1 MENQN
6 QCNHKMKP
14 KFYFISKTLD
24 LSSKINLKNK
34 LKTFRLYVD
43 KEEFELLQ
51 LNSKHFIKGKKYKI
65 VNIVYYSINI
75 EEKMFDMYITF
86 KKLKQ

>member
-1 MENQN
+1 MENQ
-6 QCNHKMKP
+6 CNDKKNV
-14 KFYFISKTLD
+14 KFYFINKNLD
-24 LSSKINLKNK
+24 LTSNVNLKNK

-43 KEEFELLQ
+43 KLEFELLQ

-86 KKLKQ
+86 KKLK

>member
-14 KFYFISKTLD
+14 QFYFISKTLD

-43 KEEFELLQ
+43 REEFELLQ
-51 LNSKHFIKGKKYKI
+51 LNSEHLIKGKKYK
-65 VNIVYYSINI
+65 VINI
-75 EEKMFDMYITF
+75 LGYQLDVESDMFDIYVTF
-86 KKLKQ
+86 KKLKK